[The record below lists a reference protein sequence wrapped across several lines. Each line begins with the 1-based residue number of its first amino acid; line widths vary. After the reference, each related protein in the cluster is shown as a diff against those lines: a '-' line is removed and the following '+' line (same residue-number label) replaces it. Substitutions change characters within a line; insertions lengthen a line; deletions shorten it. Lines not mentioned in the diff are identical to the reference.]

1 MIASLGAFPGR
12 FAARPLAAITCAA
25 ALLAGGR
32 PADASTLLRRG
43 DADANA
49 ALELTDGIRILDY
62 LFLGAEPLPCQDAGD
77 ADDSAALDISDPIYI
92 FQYLFLGGP
101 PPVAPFPDCGG
112 DTTPD
117 DLGCDRFPPCADE
130 FAGVVQSFGIIDTL
144 AGSGLTQNDNG
155 WKPEFEGKPA
165 IEAELSA
172 PHISLGDAAG
182 NIYIADK
189 EAHAIRKVSPDGTI
203 HTVAGTGSPGDG
215 PDTPG
220 PGVERALRDPNGLWV
235 LADGTLYI
243 LDTDNEKVRKLTPAG
258 ILSTF
263 LELPG
268 LRTGRGLW
276 VADDESAAFVTSQDR
291 LVRWTREGGL
301 EILAVGFAELGNI
314 YVERSG
320 SVLVTDRL
328 LHQVSRVTPDGLTT
342 PVAGNRTTT
351 GGGDGRPALE
361 TGLDQVRGV
370 WVHEETGGFFLA
382 TQRGSQVWYV
392 DTAGIIHLFLDGMS
406 GVHAGDG
413 EPFDA
418 PGPKVSEIRSVTMDR
433 RGNLLVTEN
442 DFGFVRIVFRKP

>member
-1 MIASLGAFPGR
+1 MIATLLTFRGIL
-12 FAARPLAAITCAA
+12 AARTLAGLVCVA
-25 ALLAGGR
+25 ALLATVR
-32 PADASTLLRRG
+32 TAEASTLLRRG

-49 ALELTDGIRILDY
+49 ALELTDGIRILDF
-62 LFLGAEPLPCQDAGD
+62 LFLGADSLPCQDAGD
-77 ADDSAALDISDPIYI
+77 ADDSSALDISDPIYI

-101 PPVAPFPDCGG
+101 PPAAPFPDCGG

-130 FAGVVQSFGIIDTL
+130 FAELAQSFGTIDTL
-144 AGSGLTQNDNG
+144 AGTGLTQNDNG
-155 WKPEFEGKPA
+155 WRPAFEGKPA
-165 IEAELSA
+165 VEAELSA
-172 PHISLGDAAG
+172 PHVSLGDAAG

-189 EAHAIRKVSPDGTI
+189 EAHAIRKVTPEGTI

-220 PGVERALRDPNGLWV
+220 PGVERALSNPNGLWV

-243 LDTDNEKVRKLTPAG
+243 LDLDNEKVRKLTPVG

-276 VADDESAAFVTSQDR
+276 VADDESTAFVTSQDR

-301 EILAVGFAELGNI
+301 EILAAEFADLGNI
-314 YVERSG
+314 YVESNG
-320 SVLVTDRL
+320 NVLVTDRGR
-328 LHQVSRVTPDGLTT
+328 HQVFRVTPDGLTT

-370 WVHEETGGFFLA
+370 WGHEEKGGFFVA
-382 TQRGSQVWYV
+382 THRGSQVWYV

>member
-1 MIASLGAFPGR
+1 MVSCLYPSP
-12 FAARPLAAITCAA
+12 AARALAGLVCAA
-25 ALLAGGR
+25 VLLSRG
-32 PADASTLLRRG
+32 PSADASTLLSRG

-49 ALELTDGIRILDY
+49 ALELTDGVRILNY
-62 LFLGAEPLPCQDAGD
+62 LFLGAEAPPCLDAGD
-77 ADDSAALDISDPIYI
+77 VDDSAELDISDPIYI
-92 FQYLFLGGP
+92 FTYLFLGGP
-101 PPVAPFPDCGG
+101 PPAPPFPDCGG

-117 DLGCDRFPPCADE
+117 ALGCDRFPPCADE
-130 FAGVVQSFGIIDTL
+130 FAQVARSFGIIDTL
-144 AGSGLTQNDNG
+144 AGIGLSQNDNG
-155 WKPEFEGKPA
+155 WRPAFEGKA
-165 IEAELSA
+165 AVLAELSA
-172 PHISLGDAAG
+172 PHNALGDAAG

-189 EAHAIRKVSPDGTI
+189 EAHAIRKVAPDGTI

-220 PGVERALRDPNGLWV
+220 PGLERALSNPNGLWV
-235 LADGTLYI
+235 LADGTVYI
-243 LDTDNEKVRKLTPAG
+243 LDLDNEKVRKLTPAG

-276 VADDESAAFVTSQDR
+276 VADDESLAFATSADR

-301 EILAVGFAELGNI
+301 EILAADFADLGNI
-314 YVERSG
+314 YVESSG
-320 SVLVTDRL
+320 SVLVTDRGQ
-328 LHQVSRVTPDGLTT
+328 HRVFRVTPDGIAT

-351 GGGDGRPALE
+351 GGGDGMPALD

-370 WVHEETGGFFLA
+370 WVYEETGGIFLA
-382 TQRGSQVWYV
+382 THRGSQVWYV
-392 DTAGIIHLFLDGMS
+392 DTAGIIHLFLDGRS

-418 PGPKVSEIRSVTMDR
+418 PGPKVSEIRNVTMDR
-433 RGNLLVTEN
+433 RGNLLITEN